1 MYRMPVLKKKLRPEY
16 VRAELRRIEI
26 MQKKWNALTL
36 RERTLI
42 ARASPDLSLFFQP
55 RRMITLGRSAV
66 LNREDHF

>member
-1 MYRMPVLKKKLRPEY
+1 
-16 VRAELRRIEI
+16 